1 MFQTRNGKTITIS
14 EPKTPHTGFA
24 FPLQQIAV
32 YLEHVILF
40 WMSIQ
45 GSVFL
50 SEQPVLI
57 TLLRVSFVSPWKPL
71 PKGKRGGCGEG
82 KTQLALS
89 SSQDGKVDTGVIT
102 TSQVSPTFIV
112 MPIIASNISLTIV
125 IYKGLASVERFTNSP
140 KWKFHYKTNM
150 LMEIVLLQRHKNNAQ
165 KWPTNAFTVKLK
177 D

>member
-1 MFQTRNGKTITIS
+1 MEKPLLFRSPRRCTLDSHSRYSKLLFIWNTSYYS
-14 EPKTPHTGFA
+14 ECLSKG
-24 FPLQQIAV
+24 L
-32 YLEHVILF
+32 Y
-40 WMSIQ
+40 
-45 GSVFL
+45 FL

-89 SSQDGKVDTGVIT
+89 SSHDEKVDTGVIT

>member
-1 MFQTRNGKTITIS
+1 MEKPSLFGNPRRWIRLPAAVNCCLSGTR
-14 EPKTPHTGFA
+14 H
-24 FPLQQIAV
+24 
-32 YLEHVILF
+32 
-40 WMSIQ
+40 
-45 GSVFL
+45 
-50 SEQPVLI
+50 PVL
-57 TLLRVSFVSPWKPL
+57 TVCPRVHIFCLSRLCWLHPSVCHLCLPENRC
-71 PKGKRGGCGEG
+71 PKGGVEPAR
-82 KTQLALS
+82 KTQLALFS
-89 SSQDGKVDTGVIT
+89 SGDGKVDTRVIT

-140 KWKFHYKTNM
+140 KWKLHYKTNM